1 MKIHSAL
8 LILVMSATLALPAQA
23 ERADR
28 GKPIQIESQRI
39 TVDDAKKIQ
48 VMEGDV
54 VLTQGTLVIKSDKI
68 VITQDKYGFQKGVAT
83 GGKDGLA
90 RIRQKRDGKDEY
102 IEGEAERIEYNTQNE
117 VAELFR
123 RAWVKTGDDQVKGD
137 YIWYD
142 SISEKYKVTAGETR
156 DPKAPPQR
164 VRVTIQPKNKG
175 DEPGAPPAKN
185 GTPLELKEADKLDK
199 QPQREE

>member
-1 MKIHSAL
+1 MKTHSAL

-28 GKPIQIESQRI
+28 GKPIQLEAQRI

-54 VLTQGTLVIKSDKI
+54 VLTQGTLIIRSDKI

-123 RAWVKTGDDQVKGD
+123 RAWVKSGDDQVKGD

-175 DEPGAPPAKN
+175 DAPGASPPKN
-185 GTPLELKEADKLDK
+185 GAPLELKEADKLDN